1 MVYGFINYKRSVTKW
16 LELIQE
22 DKNMQIKN
30 LFYKE
35 KIITCIFILI
45 AIIGGIFI
53 YVFLSKPEDSEK
65 MQGDFNEVLVAS
77 AYIAPG
83 CFIDEEDVTIQR
95 ISKSIFSDLF
105 INDAEYIRNKIV
117 IEAIEPGEII
127 SYSKFEDSETFNKNN
142 FAFSSYI
149 PKDKKAVSV
158 PVSYYGDPGM
168 VTIGDKVD
176 IISTYYS
183 HDEDSLMA
191 KTIISGK
198 EIIFISENSKQ
209 KMENPDDNSDK
220 NQIALLDLYN
230 EGFADNNAGKLVV
243 TFYLDKEE
251 AEDLFKSYGNGVLN
265 MSICSSKA

>member
-105 INDAEYIRNKIV
+105 ISDAEYIRNKIV

-127 SYSKFEDSETFNKNN
+127 SYSKFEDSEAFNKNN
-142 FAFSSYI
+142 FSS
-149 PKDKKAVSV
+149 
-158 PVSYYGDPGM
+158 
-168 VTIGDKVD
+168 
-176 IISTYYS
+176 
-183 HDEDSLMA
+183 
-191 KTIISGK
+191 
-198 EIIFISENSKQ
+198 
-209 KMENPDDNSDK
+209 
-220 NQIALLDLYN
+220 LY
-230 EGFADNNAGKLVV
+230 
-243 TFYLDKEE
+243 
-251 AEDLFKSYGNGVLN
+251 
-265 MSICSSKA
+265 